1 MVRVGQHLTH
11 GLTLAGA
18 TLLFAL
24 GGYYLDRWLGTEP
37 AFVVVGGLVGAVA
50 GFLNL
55 YWHVVVEPRRR
66 ERERREPRI
75 DE

>member
-1 MVRVGQHLTH
+1 MGEHLAH

-24 GGYYLDRWLGTEP
+24 GGHYLDRRLGTEP
-37 AFVVVGGLVGAVA
+37 VLVVVGATLGAVL

-55 YWHVVVEPRRR
+55 YWNLVAKPRARDSESHDAGR
-66 ERERREPRI
+66 